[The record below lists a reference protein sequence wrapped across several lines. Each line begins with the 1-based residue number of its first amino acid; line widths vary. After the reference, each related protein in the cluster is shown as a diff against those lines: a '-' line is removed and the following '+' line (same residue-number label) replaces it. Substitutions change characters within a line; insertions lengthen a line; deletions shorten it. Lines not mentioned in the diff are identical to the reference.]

1 MMEIIKVIDGATAIT
16 ESVAIPI
23 GDAKK
28 VVLFCKRSDHVEGNT
43 VFSATVSHN
52 GTDYRTYNK
61 WISNVANANTEFLTR
76 VASLTLES
84 ATCGFLTMDPSD
96 FANYIK
102 VTATETTDGTHDAW
116 LIVQY

>member
-1 MMEIIKVIDGATAIT
+1 MMEVIKVIDGATAT
-16 ESVAIPI
+16 ASSAAIPI

-28 VVLFCKRSDHVEGNT
+28 VVLFCKRSAHGSGNT

-52 GTDYRTYNK
+52 GTDYRAYNK

-76 VASLTLES
+76 VASLTLS
-84 ATCGFLTMDPSD
+84 SDTCGFLTMDPSD
-96 FANYIK
+96 FANYII

-116 LIVQY
+116 LIVEY